1 MGVERAALPGFNI
14 FQHTVRNRTHVL
26 CTDANAVLF
35 FQEGADVTGRHAASV
50 HGDDLVIESGKLTGV
65 LGKQNGRESAL
76 SIARYVDFDRPD
88 VSIDCLAA
96 DTVALV
102 ALATRTGNL
111 FGLLVA
117 AFCSTRRN
125 TAQMSLH
132 LPLKGR
138 FHEALH
144 DHMGEALG
152 TLHPVEQA
160 RGHSLI
166 NRRPEF
172 RELVNVDAVRLV
184 LTFGVFRRS
193 HHG

>member
-1 MGVERAALPGFNI
+1 
-14 FQHTVRNRTHVL
+14 
-26 CTDANAVLF
+26 
-35 FQEGADVTGRHAASV
+35 
-50 HGDDLVIESGKLTGV
+50 
-65 LGKQNGRESAL
+65 
-76 SIARYVDFDRPD
+76 
-88 VSIDCLAA
+88 
-96 DTVALV
+96 
-102 ALATRTGNL
+102 
-111 FGLLVA
+111 
-117 AFCSTRRN
+117 
-125 TAQMSLH
+125 MSLH

-152 TLHPVEQA
+152 ALHPVEQA

-193 HHG
+193 HHVRVVIAAIRMAFFRIDCTAEGSIAAVAVPLCSHAKGFVARLL

>member
-1 MGVERAALPGFNI
+1 MAARA
-14 FQHTVRNRTHVL
+14 
-26 CTDANAVLF
+26 
-35 FQEGADVTGRHAASV
+35 
-50 HGDDLVIESGKLTGV
+50 
-65 LGKQNGRESAL
+65 
-76 SIARYVDFDRPD
+76 
-88 VSIDCLAA
+88 
-96 DTVALV
+96 
-102 ALATRTGNL
+102 GNL
-111 FGLLVA
+111 FGLFVA
-117 AFCSTRRN
+117 AFCNTRRN

-152 TLHPVEQA
+152 ALHPVEQA
-160 RGHSLI
+160 RGYCLI